1 MLNVKRAVILLV
13 AFASQVIQGM
23 LKLHA
28 HYVSNVYSVSNQPLI
43 YFLPPL
49 FILHVSQRM
58 LSMFIFHSWITDR
71 TSVSCGLSSK

>member
-28 HYVSNVYSVSNQPLI
+28 HYVSNVCNVSNQTFDLFFTSFL
-43 YFLPPL
+43 YFARLSTHAT
-49 FILHVSQRM
+49 HVYIS
-58 LSMFIFHSWITDR
+58 
-71 TSVSCGLSSK
+71 